1 MNKIGI
7 GIVVGVIVIAGGWYA
22 YSKQNEQNVMMQQKA
37 SEEKMMMEQKAM
49 EQKETMEQ
57 KQMEEKSGT
66 ESGQVI
72 ENKDGAMMKRDDV
85 MMSKGT
91 YEAYGPEKVAWA
103 EKGKVVLFFHAS
115 WCPSCKALDAD
126 LTSKMNSIP
135 AGLTILD
142 VDYDNSA
149 ELKKKYGVTTQHTLV
164 QVDAK
169 GNLINKWSGGG
180 TLESVTQ
187 NLK

>member
-1 MNKIGI
+1 MHKIGV
-7 GIVVGVIVIAGGWYA
+7 GIIVLVGVIAGSWYL
-22 YSKQNEQNVMMQQKA
+22 YSTQHEQTLLMG
-37 SEEKMMMEQKAM
+37 QKAM

-57 KQMEEKSGT
+57 KQMEEKTGT
-66 ESGQVI
+66 EGD
-72 ENKDGAMMKRDDV
+72 EMMEKKDSAMMQKEDV
-85 MMSKGT
+85 VMKNDNTMMMSKGT
-91 YEAYGPEKVAWA
+91 YEAYAPSKLALA

-115 WCPSCKALDAD
+115 WCPSCRALDAD
-126 LTSKMNSIP
+126 LKSKMDAIP

-142 VDYDNSA
+142 VDYDTST
-149 ELKKKYGVTTQHTLV
+149 ELKKKYGVTMQHTLV